1 MNTGRTQRIVKLA
14 GALACVGFA
23 FSGIANAAPA
33 ADSGDIPE
41 VDEQFAFEYALEHEG
56 EVCTLLDDE
65 WTQKK
70 PSMYLLYRVVT
81 QVADR
86 GGFNDETAGFVI
98 GAAMAGG
105 CPEHAA
111 MFEAITGTD
120 LV

>member
-1 MNTGRTQRIVKLA
+1 MSTGRTTMVAKLA
-14 GALACVGFA
+14 GTLTCLGIALAGM
-23 FSGIANAAPA
+23 ANAAPVG
-33 ADSGDIPE
+33 DSGDIPE
-41 VDEQFAFEYALEHEG
+41 VDEQFAFEYAAEHET
-56 EVCTLLDDE
+56 ELCSLLDHE

-86 GGFNDETAGFVI
+86 GGFNDETAGFVL

-105 CPEHAA
+105 CPEHAE
-111 MFEAITGTD
+111 MFEAIKGMD